1 MIFATGQSESVDD
14 FPDVLVRAQ
23 HGDEGAFTLLFRAM
37 QPMLL
42 RYLTV
47 LAGRSGAEDLA
58 AETWVGAVRGLVKFR
73 GTESDLRGWL
83 ITIAR
88 ARWVDAV
95 RASTRRPEELTDA
108 PPDHQAPDDVA
119 GAVLDRAGADEA
131 LALIAR
137 LPAEQA
143 EIVTLRVVAQLDV
156 AEVAEITGK
165 SANHIRVLC
174 HRGLRRLAQLVPSEA
189 VMPAFAATMDE
200 T

>member
-1 MIFATGQSESVDD
+1 MDD

-47 LAGRSGAEDLA
+47 LAGPSAAEDLA
-58 AETWVGAVRGLVKFR
+58 AETWVGALRGLVKFR
-73 GTESDLRGWL
+73 GNESDLRGWL
-83 ITIAR
+83 VTIAR
-88 ARWVDAV
+88 ARWVDSV
-95 RASTRRPEELTDA
+95 RASARRPEELTDA
-108 PPDHQAPDDVA
+108 PPEHFAPDDVA
-119 GAVLDRAGADEA
+119 TAVVERAASDEA
-131 LALIAR
+131 IALIAT

-143 EIVTLRVVAQLDV
+143 EIVTLRVVAQFEV

-165 SANHIRVLC
+165 TANHVRVLC
-174 HRGLRRLAQLVPSEA
+174 HRGLRRLAQLVSEPG
-189 VMPAFAATMDE
+189 VMPALVTTMDE

>member
-1 MIFATGQSESVDD
+1 VDD
-14 FPDVLVRAQ
+14 FGDVLARAQ
-23 HGDEGAFTLLFRAM
+23 HGDEAAFTSLFRSM

-47 LAGRSGAEDLA
+47 LSGRGAAEDLA

-73 GTESDLRGWL
+73 GTENDLRGWL

-88 ARWVDAV
+88 ARWVDMV
-95 RASTRRPEELTDA
+95 RASTRRPEELTEA
-108 PPDHQAPDDVA
+108 PPEQHAPDDVA
-119 GAVLDRAGADEA
+119 AAVVDRAASDEA
-131 LALIAR
+131 IALIAR

-143 EIVTLRVVAQLDV
+143 EIVTLRVVAQLEV

-165 SANHIRVLC
+165 TANHVRVLC
-174 HRGLRRLAQLVPSEA
+174 HRGLRRLAELVTAPD
-189 VMPAFAATMDE
+189 VMPALATTMDE

>member
-1 MIFATGQSESVDD
+1 MDD
-14 FPDVLVRAQ
+14 FPDVLARAQ
-23 HGDEGAFTLLFRAM
+23 HGDEAAFTVLFRTM

-47 LAGRSGAEDLA
+47 LAGRAAADDLA
-58 AETWVGAVRGLVKFR
+58 AETWVGALRGLVKFR
-73 GTESDLRGWL
+73 GNESDLRGWL

-88 ARWVDAV
+88 ARWVDSV
-95 RASTRRPEELTDA
+95 RAANRRPEELTDA
-108 PPDHQAPDDVA
+108 PPDQEAPDDVA
-119 GAVLDRAGADEA
+119 AAVVERAAADEA

-165 SANHIRVLC
+165 SANHVRVLC
-174 HRGLRRLAQLVPSEA
+174 HRGLRRLAQLMPSA
-189 VMPAFAATMDE
+189 SVMPALATTMDE